1 MRKINKRAFI
11 GLLVGGA
18 IFLLLAVI
26 GFKFYNKI
34 KTKLDSDKLMIATL
48 YEAYNIGHKARIDSA
63 EHHVLFLGN
72 SITHHAPAST
82 IPGADPFWEGDWGMC
97 ASRKDSDYV
106 RRIEA
111 RLLTYNPQTTVEER
125 NIVVYECNF
134 DCSLDSLIGDIC
146 KGKDLIV
153 LKIGE
158 NVIDDEGYYAA
169 FKRLTEYCLQYTE
182 NVIVAGAY
190 WKAAKKEE
198 AMVRVAREKNLK
210 YVPLYWIYELYK
222 DEVMFH
228 VGDTIYNTKGKP
240 YPIKTDFIITHPNDE
255 GMRMIA
261 DEIFK
266 NIEL

>member
-1 MRKINKRAFI
+1 M
-11 GLLVGGA
+11 
-18 IFLLLAVI
+18 
-26 GFKFYNKI
+26 
-34 KTKLDSDKLMIATL
+34 
-48 YEAYNIGHKARIDSA
+48 YEAYNAGQKARIDSA

-72 SITHHAPAST
+72 SITHHEPASR

-111 RLLTYNPQTTVEER
+111 RLLSYNPKTTVEEKNIAEYER
-125 NIVVYECNF
+125 NFKCN
-134 DCSLDSLIGDIC
+134 LDSLIGSLC

-158 NVIDDEGYYAA
+158 NVVDNEGYYSA
-169 FKRLTEYCLQYTE
+169 FKRLTEYCLQYTD

-210 YVPLYWIYELYK
+210 YVPLYWIFELYK
-222 DEVMFH
+222 DEVMFN
-228 VGDTIYNTKGKP
+228 VGDTIYDTKGKP

-266 NIEL
+266 SIEL